1 MNLKNLI
8 ENYRV
13 PVSFEKDYKI
23 DNNIIIKIL
32 EAARWAPSA
41 ENQQAWRF
49 LVVDKNRKKKDIL
62 YAIEEQDSRLSSTL
76 HEIKK
81 PKLSPSFQY
90 TIDNYN
96 AKSAKYLEEI
106 RIKNSEE
113 LKCAHSASLFI
124 ICVHS
129 EKFYGKM
136 FGYTDIGASIMNML
150 LITEELGLSTR
161 WIRNFSRNIIM
172 DKFDIPSH
180 FKIDAILAI
189 GKKKGSLEKTEL
201 SRKNFNDYFYQ
212 NNWQNP
218 LEDSLLK
225 IENDDLPNYD
235 VEIVDSILD
244 RRSIRDYK
252 ENKIISQNLIKE
264 LIKAAMMVPLTI
276 NKPNI
281 KLLIIDDP
289 EKLNE
294 IAKNSKIIVKQSHV
308 QEVPLII
315 AAVFDC
321 SNNAPAFYAETDTGA
336 ILQNILLRAFSL
348 GIGSCWIGA
357 FSRKATSNILET
369 PSSWHLPSLAIFGYP
384 DHYPSPTPRKDLGKI
399 AYKNSW
405 KNRLEKRKRSLFPN
419 YHIFSVFTRKIK
431 NTNVETPL
439 RERNVG
445 EIENIPEFEEN
456 SNI

>member
-13 PVSFEKDYKI
+13 PVSFEEDYKI
-23 DNNIIIKIL
+23 DNNIMIKIL

-49 LVVDKNRKKKDIL
+49 LVVDKIKKKEDIL
-62 YAIEEQDSRLSSTL
+62 YAIKEQDSRLSSTL

-96 AKSAKYLEEI
+96 AKNAKYLEKI
-106 RIKNSEE
+106 KIKNSEE
-113 LKCAHSASLFI
+113 LKCVQSASLFI
-124 ICVHS
+124 LCVHS

-136 FGYTDIGASIMNML
+136 FGDTDIGAAIMNII

-189 GKKKGSLEKTEL
+189 GKKRGSSEKTEL
-201 SRKNFNDYFYQ
+201 AKKDFKAYFYQ
-212 NNWQNP
+212 NKWQKP
-218 LEDSLLK
+218 LEASLLK
-225 IENDDLPNYD
+225 VENDLPSYD
-235 VEIVDSILD
+235 VEVIDTILD

-252 ENKIISQNLIKE
+252 EAELIGHNLIRE
-264 LIKAAMMVPLTI
+264 LIKAAMMVPLMI
-276 NKPNI
+276 NKPYI

-289 EKLNE
+289 EKLDE

-315 AAVFDC
+315 SATFDC

-357 FSRKATSNILET
+357 FSRKTTSNVLNI
-369 PSSWHLPSLAIFGYP
+369 PPNWHLPSLAIFGYP

-405 KNRLEKRKRSLFPN
+405 KNRIEKRKRSLFPN

-431 NTNVETPL
+431 NTNVKTPL
-439 RERNVG
+439 RQRNVG
-445 EIENIPEFEEN
+445 ELEGIPEFKRLEDE
-456 SNI
+456 